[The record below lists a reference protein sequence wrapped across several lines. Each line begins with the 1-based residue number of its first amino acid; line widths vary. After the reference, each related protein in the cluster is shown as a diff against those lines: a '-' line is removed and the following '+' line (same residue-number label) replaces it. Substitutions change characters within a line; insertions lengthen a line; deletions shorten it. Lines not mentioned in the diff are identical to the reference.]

1 MNNSAFSFV
10 YRTIKGS
17 MQDAFE
23 SNGEGFGKTY
33 NFKYYPARI
42 DYIFADKN
50 IQIKTEINGEAQRP
64 WRPKVVY
71 HYIQWQTIEP
81 DFVVDISDFMTQK
94 MEAVQA
100 YSSQF
105 YDPNSKEP
113 VTPIASKNFLESIQ
127 YRAKDLGR
135 LVGVEYAEGF
145 TVERYVTVNSLGD
158 LK

>member
-1 MNNSAFSFV
+1 MCI
-10 YRTIKGS
+10 R
-17 MQDAFE
+17 D
-23 SNGEGFGKTY
+23 
-33 NFKYYPARI
+33 R
-42 DYIFADKN
+42 
-50 IQIKTEINGEAQRP
+50 
-64 WRPKVVY
+64 
-71 HYIQWQTIEP
+71 
-81 DFVVDISDFMTQK
+81 
-94 MEAVQA
+94 A

-145 TVERYVTVNSLGD
+145 TVERYVTVDSLGD

>member
-1 MNNSAFSFV
+1 M
-10 YRTIKGS
+10 
-17 MQDAFE
+17 
-23 SNGEGFGKTY
+23 
-33 NFKYYPARI
+33 
-42 DYIFADKN
+42 
-50 IQIKTEINGEAQRP
+50 
-64 WRPKVVY
+64 
-71 HYIQWQTIEP
+71 
-81 DFVVDISDFMTQK
+81 K
-94 MEAVQA
+94 MKAVQA

-105 YDPNSKEP
+105 YDPKSNEP